1 MFNSGVCFVFFC
13 FFEWDDFTAITVL
26 SARQQGCIFCIQQ
39 PHQLHLGKIDAIL
52 GINTACSPQ
61 PVSDRTSSNDVW
73 ISVKMAA

>member
-1 MFNSGVCFVFFC
+1 MLTSGVF
-13 FFEWDDFTAITVL
+13 FFEWDDFKGITVL
-26 SARQQGCIFCIQQ
+26 SAQGYIFCIQQ
-39 PHQLHLGKIDAIL
+39 PHQLHLGIKIDAIF